1 MSSVWMQAEMS
12 EDEGHSHGDAESD
25 ADDDG
30 DLVSVNAAC
39 MQCKKQ
45 LGCFFISIAIGFLVG
60 LFGPLRYETC
70 KISTLAAFLP
80 QLHLCECCKSILV
93 IPHHSVWHCYSKEFL
108 KNTRVCDIH
117 LKATVWHDDML
128 VLQISLLHL
137 TAVCDGAVMH
147 RQRYETNVELLY
159 CQAPAH
165 PSTQCLSSTCGDTS
179 SLPE

>member
-30 DLVSVNAAC
+30 DLVSVNAAR

-70 KISTLAAFLP
+70 KVSTLAAFLP
-80 QLHLCECCKSILV
+80 QLHLCECCKSILG
-93 IPHHSVWHCYSKEFL
+93 IPHHSVWHC
-108 KNTRVCDIH
+108 
-117 LKATVWHDDML
+117 
-128 VLQISLLHL
+128 
-137 TAVCDGAVMH
+137 
-147 RQRYETNVELLY
+147 
-159 CQAPAH
+159 
-165 PSTQCLSSTCGDTS
+165 
-179 SLPE
+179 